1 VNTEIIFVIDR
12 SGSMSSLNAAACA
25 GFNSFI
31 DEQRTVA
38 GNARVS
44 LVFFNDFVR
53 NEFGPAPIERV
64 AKLSSIQ
71 PSGMTAMYD
80 GIGKAIDEHSLR
92 ISREHWARQVIF
104 VTITDGHENSS
115 RSYTLH
121 KVAGMI
127 NEMRSAGWQ
136 FIFMGANIDAAAT
149 ARSMN
154 MDDATAYQF
163 DATAAGV
170 QNVYAQASAQT
181 KAMRSWGL

>member
-1 VNTEIIFVIDR
+1 MNTEIIFVVDR

-44 LVFFNDFVR
+44 LSFFNDYVR
-53 NEFGPAPIERV
+53 PEYSSQPIERV
-64 AKLSSIQ
+64 ARLSSIH

-80 GIGKAIDEHSLR
+80 GIGMTIDEHSVR
-92 ISREHWARQVIF
+92 ISCERWADQVIF

-115 RSYTLH
+115 RRYGLH

-127 NEMRSAGWQ
+127 SEMRSAGWQ
-136 FIFMGANIDAAAT
+136 FIFMGANINVSAT

-154 MDDATAYQF
+154 MDESTAYQF
-163 DATAAGV
+163 DATAEGV
-170 QNVYAQASAQT
+170 KNVYAQASAT
-181 KAMRSWGL
+181 TRAMRSWGL

>member
-1 VNTEIIFVIDR
+1 MNTEIIFVIDR
-12 SGSMSSLNAAACA
+12 SGSMGSLNAAACA

-38 GNARVS
+38 GSARVS
-44 LVFFNDFVR
+44 LIFFNDNVR
-53 NEFGPAPIERV
+53 PEYSSQPIEHV
-64 AKLSSIQ
+64 ARLSSIH

-80 GIGKAIDEHSLR
+80 GIGVAIDEHNVR
-92 ISREHWARQVIF
+92 ISRERWADQVIF

-115 RSYTLH
+115 RRYGLH
-121 KVAGMI
+121 KVASMI
-127 NEMRSAGWQ
+127 SEMRSAGWQ

-170 QNVYAQASAQT
+170 QSVYAQASAT
-181 KAMRSWGL
+181 TRAMRSWGL